1 MNILDIIAN
10 KRDKK
15 ELLTEINNLLVMGS
29 FEAIYFSEYLFLN

>member
-15 ELLTEINNLLVMGS
+15 ELLTEEINYFIENL
-29 FEAIYFSEYLFLN
+29 I